1 MQSDELVARASQARQ
16 RGDLAEAGRLLEQAR
31 RLAPSDPVV
40 LNALGMHLLASG
52 DAIAAAREFEAAIQ
66 RDPREPALWMNLA
79 SAQRLRGDDVGEQLA
94 LEGALAIDQTH
105 FMAQLRIAELH
116 ERNSRMTIAAE
127 HWRAVLALAPPDE
140 QLPPAL
146 AARLRE
152 ARSYLGNQVQQIA
165 RHVDAGLALARAGL
179 SPSDTRRF
187 DAAADLALGRRP
199 RVFFNECS
207 GLHFPF
213 LPADE
218 FFDRAMFGWM
228 DALEAEW
235 EAIRDEFLALG
246 AAADADGIIRPYVQQ
261 EKGTPANKWT
271 PLDHR
276 LDWGAYFLWEYG
288 RPNRAV
294 LDRCPRTAAALAALP
309 RSEIP
314 GRSPSAFFSALK
326 PRTRIPPHTGVTN
339 SRCTVHLPLIVPPGC
354 AFRVGGET
362 RPWVPGKAFA
372 FDDSIEH
379 EAWNNSD
386 ELRVVLIFDMWN
398 PHLSV
403 AEQQLLRQF
412 YVLADESGHNPWQA
426 R

>member
-1 MQSDELVARASQARQ
+1 MQSDELVARASHARQ
-16 RGDLAEAGRLLEQAR
+16 TGNLAEAGRLLEQAR
-31 RLAPSDPVV
+31 RLSPSDPVV

-52 DAIAAAREFEAAIQ
+52 DPTAAVREFEAAIHH
-66 RDPREPALWMNLA
+66 DPREPALWMNLA
-79 SAQRLRGDDVGEQLA
+79 SAQRQRQDDASEQLA

-116 ERNSRMTIAAE
+116 ERLEHATIAAE
-127 HWRAVLALAPPDE
+127 HWRAVLSLAPPDD

-146 AARLRE
+146 ADRLAE
-152 ARSYLGNQVQQIA
+152 ARAYVASEAIEISA
-165 RHVDAGLALARAGL
+165 HVDAGLAVAREGL
-179 SPSDTRRF
+179 SASDVRRF
-187 DAAADLALGRRP
+187 DAAVDVALGRRS
-199 RVFFNECS
+199 RVYFNECS

-218 FFDRAMFGWM
+218 YFDRALFPWM

-235 EAIRDEFLALG
+235 EAIRDEFLALAG
-246 AAADADGIIRPYVQQ
+246 NGDGVIRPYVQQ

-288 RPNRAV
+288 RPNHEV
-294 LDRCPRTAAALAALP
+294 LDRCPRTRAALEALP

-339 SRCTVHLPLIVPPGC
+339 TRCTVHLPLIVPPGC

-362 RPWVPGKAFA
+362 RPWVPGKVFA

-379 EAWNNSD
+379 EAWNDSD
-386 ELRVVLIFDMWN
+386 ELRVILIFDMWN

-412 YVLADESGHNPWQA
+412 YVLADETGRNPWQA
-426 R
+426 T